1 MRILFTADLHLNIA
15 TRNPRT
21 RLNARESLSDIIARE
36 DPCCVVV
43 AGDIG
48 ACKQAHVHLATIRKA
63 VGERLLAITLGN
75 HDFWMDSRGHSQ
87 FSCLDQMVTRY
98 WREPARDVGA
108 VLLDR
113 ENADLGDF
121 SLVGGYGHF
130 DLGLAEPN
138 LQMRGRR
145 ITEDIY
151 LSGGMNGLFWND
163 FRSIPNCATRV
174 RAEAEEQAEGFTARM
189 DEGIATGKRI
199 LVATHTCPWREL
211 NGHPLS
217 GTETDILSAYSGNSM
232 IGREIEKRA
241 ASVDFLMCGHT
252 HMPVRER
259 TLHGIPCLNVGA
271 DYGLLRGV
279 IYETDSKKITWV
291 GEPLASC
298 DGDTG
303 DSAIPLPHW
312 WERLEI
318 IQEPYPH
325 IPEKEILAAMP
336 ADLHRQWEQFIRG
349 QGVLALDDGAAGI
362 NPCDFSR
369 FKEWLQSS
377 ARNGS

>member
-1 MRILFTADLHLNIA
+1 MNIS

-21 RLNARESLSDIIARE
+21 RLNARESLSEIIARE
-36 DPCCVVV
+36 DPSCVVV

-48 ACKQAHVHLATIRKA
+48 AYKQAHVHLATIRKT

-87 FSCLDQMVTRY
+87 FSCLDQIVTRY

-113 ENADLGDF
+113 ENADLGDL

-130 DLGLAEPN
+130 DLGLAEPD
-138 LQMRGRR
+138 LHVRGRR

-174 RAEAEEQAEGFTARM
+174 RAEAEEQAEGFAARM
-189 DEGIATGKRI
+189 DGAVATGKRL

-217 GTETDILSAYSGNSM
+217 GTETDILSAYSGNSLL
-232 IGREIEKRA
+232 GREIEKRA
-241 ASVDFLMCGHT
+241 SSVDFLMCGHT

-271 DYGLLRGV
+271 DYGIFRGV

-291 GEPLASC
+291 GEPIAAC
-298 DGDTG
+298 DGG
-303 DSAIPLPHW
+303 PNDSVGP
-312 WERLEI
+312 
-318 IQEPYPH
+318 Q
-325 IPEKEILAAMP
+325 
-336 ADLHRQWEQFIRG
+336 
-349 QGVLALDDGAAGI
+349 AG
-362 NPCDFSR
+362 
-369 FKEWLQSS
+369 W
-377 ARNGS
+377 